1 MYRFQL
7 TLQFRTRRFSR
18 IILHRVILR
27 GQFLQFRVYRGK
39 ILCVL
44 LFLQW
49 CKGCRSVSKQCLLF
63 GKVLLQLCTLH
74 FGLLHLSVQ
83 HQTVLFEL
91 FQLLA
96 AGLDIGRRN
105 GNGFIFQQFT
115 HGFAEF
121 AQYGFVRYGRK
132 ILLNQLSSISAENF
146 REVQRIEQ
154 RKNEVLTAESFRETF
169 LRGGRAVH
177 GKHGAAVLPDTVNSM
192 RLAFIGAQYSFHPH
206 HGRAAV
212 VQPV

>member
-1 MYRFQL
+1 MRKIEGYKEAQTYSDQERL
-7 TLQFRTRRFSR
+7 PVGGYILGIKNVEYKENDWGDV
-18 IILHRVILR
+18 IILSFDIEEGEFLSIL
-27 GQFLQFRVYRGK
+27 GPSGSGK
-39 ILCVL
+39 STLMNIIGCLDTPTSGEYILHGRTIRDL
-44 LFLQW
+44 DEKQLAHI
-49 CKGCRSVSKQCLLF
+49 RSK
-63 GKVLLQLCTLH
+63 
-74 FGLLHLSVQ
+74 
-83 HQTVLFEL
+83 E
-91 FQLLA
+91 
-96 AGLDIGRRN
+96 I
-105 GNGFIFQQFT
+105 GFIFQQFT